1 MVTLKM
7 SAHRLHLGRDVQD
20 VQGSITR
27 SPQLEPSGVLL
38 LQRGILCRKE
48 GLQMQSFGAFEIG
61 SAVDSIPIWGSLSS
75 LTEFS

>member
-7 SAHRLHLGRDVQD
+7 SAHRLHLGRDI
-20 VQGSITR
+20 QGSITQ
-27 SPQLEPSGVLL
+27 SPQLETSGVLL

-48 GLQMQSFGAFEIG
+48 GLQMQSLGALEIG
-61 SAVDSIPIWGSLSS
+61 SAVDSISVWRSLSS